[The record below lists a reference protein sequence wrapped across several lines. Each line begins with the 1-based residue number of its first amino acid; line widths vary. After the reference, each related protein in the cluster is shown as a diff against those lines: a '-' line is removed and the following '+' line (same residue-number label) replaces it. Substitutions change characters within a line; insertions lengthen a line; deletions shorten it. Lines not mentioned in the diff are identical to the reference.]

1 MFASAREE
9 ERVPVR
15 VEGTIMAKGER
26 EMRREKRDKEKRGKR
41 ERVRG
46 GGGEEEG
53 RESQLGQSDRDE
65 SGIGEG

>member
-26 EMRREKRDKEKRGKR
+26 EMSREERDREKRGKR
-41 ERVRG
+41 ERGRG